1 MLDCLSTIVD
11 QFADS
16 VGLPVM
22 GHLEKLTS
30 LFSRQ
35 EHYILRLRWQQRIGL
50 SREHSRSCCT
60 KHSLHHLVLSVAH
73 EVYLRSLFENFT
85 ALKVAVNTV

>member
-1 MLDCLSTIVD
+1 MLHCLIIIVD

-22 GHLEKLTS
+22 GYLERMGIPFLATRVLYSKAT
-30 LFSRQ
+30 
-35 EHYILRLRWQQRIGL
+35 L

-60 KHSLHHLVLSVAH
+60 EHSLQHLGLSVAH
-73 EVYLRSLFENFT
+73 EVYLRSLFENST
-85 ALKVAVNTV
+85 ALE